1 MATFKK
7 SSDDTRFVAR
17 IVEVSAWNDTVS
29 YNDIGGSGRTL
40 SFIQVTSD
48 NDSAKTHE
56 LLLNIYNTA
65 DVTVG
70 TTEPVLRFPLQK
82 AASQE
87 WTCVMPG
94 GVYLDTAVSIS
105 ITERDATAPTQPV
118 TVRMVYY

>member
-70 TTEPVLRFPLQK
+70 TT
-82 AASQE
+82 
-87 WTCVMPG
+87 
-94 GVYLDTAVSIS
+94 
-105 ITERDATAPTQPV
+105 
-118 TVRMVYY
+118 